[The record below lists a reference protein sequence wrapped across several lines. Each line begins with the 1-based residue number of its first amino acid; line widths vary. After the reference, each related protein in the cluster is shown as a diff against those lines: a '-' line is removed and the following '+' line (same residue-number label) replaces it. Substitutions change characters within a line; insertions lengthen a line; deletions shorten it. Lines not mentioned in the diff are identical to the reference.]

1 MRKAIT
7 FSIAVLWLACC
18 PVAVAATFDIPL
30 FIPASHDIQQGFIRI
45 INHSE
50 EAGIVSV
57 RAIDDFGRVFPPNDL
72 SAIEITLAARQ
83 TLHFNSDDL
92 EMGNPLDKPD
102 KVPGL
107 QVGIGG
113 GMGNWRLV
121 LDTELDIEPL
131 VYVRTTG
138 DEFEGFLTSMHD
150 LVPVAAMKHEVA
162 IFNPGRNANQVSR
175 LRLINPGETDAE
187 VIINGVDDFGN
198 PPLNGALTIALPA
211 GEAREFTARQ
221 IEEGASGIAGS
232 FGAAPD
238 KSKWRLFVSADDEI
252 QVMSLLESTMT
263 GHLTNLST
271 RTYESL
277 APSEQAAFD
286 RLLAASRD

>member
-7 FSIAVLWLACC
+7 FAIAVLWLTCC
-18 PVAVAATFDIPL
+18 PAAVAATFDIPL
-30 FIPASHDIQQGFIRI
+30 FIPASHDKQQGFVRI

-57 RAIDDFGRVFPPNDL
+57 RAIDDSGRVFLRNDE
-72 SAIEITLAARQ
+72 SPVEITLAARQ

-92 EMGNPLDKPD
+92 EMGNPLKNPH

-107 QVGIGG
+107 EEGIGA

-131 VYVRTTG
+131 VYVRT
-138 DEFEGFLTSMHD
+138 DDGFLTSMHD

-162 IFNPGRNANQVSR
+162 IFNPGRNVDQVSR
-175 LRLINPGETDAE
+175 LRLINPGDADVE
-187 VIINGVDDFGN
+187 VEITGVNDKG
-198 PPLNGALTIALPA
+198 GAPENAPVAITIPA
-211 GEAREFTARQ
+211 AEAREITAKELEDGDSDFT
-221 IEEGASGIAGS
+221 GS
-232 FGAAPD
+232 FGFLE
-238 KSKWRLFVSADDEI
+238 KEFGKWRLFVSADGEI
-252 QVMSLLESTMT
+252 QLMSLLESPT

-286 RLLAASRD
+286 RFVSASRE